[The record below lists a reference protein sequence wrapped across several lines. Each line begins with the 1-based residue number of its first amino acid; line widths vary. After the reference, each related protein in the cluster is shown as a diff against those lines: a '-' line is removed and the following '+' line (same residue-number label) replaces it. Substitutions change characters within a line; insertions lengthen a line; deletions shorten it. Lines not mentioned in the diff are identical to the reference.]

1 MSNRNILVAE
11 DYEPFRRII
20 CQLLQQRP
28 EFAVTEVSDGLQA
41 VRMARELQPDLV
53 LLDVGLPKL
62 NGIEAAHELRKIA
75 PHTSVLFV
83 SQNTSSDVIGEALRA
98 GARGYVQKLRLHRD
112 LLSAIEAVLRG
123 EQFVSAELQLR
134 DATEDC
140 IRHELLVCLDDAVLV
155 DGLARFIV
163 AALNSGSA
171 VIAVV
176 FESHRDS
183 LLCALRGKDVEI
195 NYVLR
200 RGDLV
205 LLGSFD
211 VLARI
216 IVNDWPD
223 ATLLSKTIGDLIG
236 KAAKDAI
243 GRPRRVVTCGE
254 CAPVLWEHG
263 KVEAAIQF
271 EHLWNEVTRKYGV
284 DTLCVYRWTQVSR
297 FQEYFKELCVEH
309 TAVFHRFSA
318 TTEA

>member
-11 DYEPFRRII
+11 DDEPFRRII

-41 VRMARELQPDLV
+41 VQMARDLQPDLV

-62 NGIEAAHELRKIA
+62 TGIEAAHEIHRIA
-75 PHTSVLFV
+75 PHTSLLLV

-123 EQFVSAELQLR
+123 EQFVSAELRLS
-134 DATEDC
+134 DTTEDC
-140 IRHELLVCLDDAVLV
+140 CRHELLVCLDDTVLV

-183 LLCALRGKDVEI
+183 LLRALHVQDVETD
-195 NYVLR
+195 VLLH

-205 LLGSFD
+205 LLSSSD

-216 IVNDWPD
+216 IVDDWPD
-223 ATLLSKTIGDLIG
+223 ASLLSKTVGDLIDE
-236 KAAKDAI
+236 AAKNAT
-243 GRPRRVVTCGE
+243 GERRRVVTCGE
-254 CAPVLWEHG
+254 CAPILWEQG
-263 KVEAAIQF
+263 KVEAAIQL
-271 EHLWNEVTRKYGV
+271 EHLWNQLTRKHGA
-284 DTLCVYRWTQVSR
+284 DTLCVYRWTAVSSSH
-297 FQEYFKELCVEH
+297 EHFKELCAEH

-318 TTEA
+318 TSEA